1 MVWLRRVKSA
11 LRPHGLP
18 PHEKRYASVVS
29 LPPRE
34 KSVMHTRPALARRRL
49 LGVRDGRA
57 LFLADRPSRRSTR
70 AHIFLRKPRKQCEN
84 VLQTP
89 ERVI

>member
-1 MVWLRRVKSA
+1 MVCRRVKRA
-11 LRPHGLP
+11 LRPKGQP
-18 PHEKRYASVVS
+18 PHEKRYASVIS

-34 KSVMHTRPALARRRL
+34 KSVMHTRPALVRRRL
-49 LGVRDGRA
+49 LGVRGGRA
-57 LFLADRPSRRSTR
+57 PFLADRPSRRSTR